1 MVDMLELLGRVAEL
15 DRRGAQ
21 FLLELRSSR
30 WIEIFGKALRQGR
43 AYLLGLA
50 RRRFPLGERRSL
62 PGRGEQ
68 LLRLAALRLIV
79 TEALQLCR
87 IELRILGDQLRIRLG
102 DGELRLSLWVVRS
115 WDGVARN
122 LQPHEHDELRWVG
135 TADLPGLRLAH
146 QAYVDVVRQA
156 VAGAGRA
163 AGLT

>member
-1 MVDMLELLGRVAEL
+1 MGHRSP
-15 DRRGAQ
+15 DRRWYPDVWDLPGGHVEPGEDEPAA
-21 FLLELRSSR
+21 LARELREEVGVAPR
-30 WIEIFGKALRQGR
+30 DPV
-43 AYLLGLA
+43 LL
-50 RRRFPLGERRSL
+50 
-62 PGRGEQ
+62 
-68 LLRLAALRLIV
+68 
-79 TEALQLCR
+79 T
-87 IELRILGDQLRIRLG
+87 RLG

-115 WDGVARN
+115 WDGEPRN